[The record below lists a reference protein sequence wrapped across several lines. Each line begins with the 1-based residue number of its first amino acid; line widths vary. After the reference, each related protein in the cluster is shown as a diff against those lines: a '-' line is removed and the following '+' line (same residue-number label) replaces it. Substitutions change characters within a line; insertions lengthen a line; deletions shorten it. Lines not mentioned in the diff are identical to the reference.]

1 MDNILSKYTDDDLR
15 NELKRRAKERRK
27 LKGNKYEIIYKSFE
41 GTIKKINKSRIF
53 REWEFILTDIDSEL
67 LLKSYPYVND
77 FKLKQGLF
85 TKSNHPN
92 IGDRVKVMYR
102 RTKSKSEF
110 EIFDIRKGKIV
121 EIL

>member
-41 GTIKKINKSRIF
+41 GTIKKINKRRTF
-53 REWEFILTDIDSEL
+53 TEWEFILTDIDNEL
-67 LLKSYPYVND
+67 LLKSYPYTNN

-110 EIFDIRKGKIV
+110 EIFDIKKGKIV